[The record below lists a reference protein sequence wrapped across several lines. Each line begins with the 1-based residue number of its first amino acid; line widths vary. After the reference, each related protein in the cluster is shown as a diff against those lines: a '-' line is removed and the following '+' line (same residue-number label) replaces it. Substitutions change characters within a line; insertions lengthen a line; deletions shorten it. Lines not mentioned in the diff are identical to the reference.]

1 MAQNAAN
8 TQNLLE
14 GSLTSLFQ
22 QFSTNFMFPSLLGP
36 RVPYISDLRS
46 SWFYREEKAKQREH
60 TAFVLSRGL
69 APSSLEMWHLACNLF
84 ANDSEVAQCRDD
96 VLSTQMCE

>member
-1 MAQNAAN
+1 M
-8 TQNLLE
+8 
-14 GSLTSLFQ
+14 
-22 QFSTNFMFPSLLGP
+22 
-36 RVPYISDLRS
+36 SDLRS

-84 ANDSEVAQCRDD
+84 ANGSEVAQCRDN
-96 VLSTQMCE
+96 VLSTQMRE